1 MPAAVRPTG
10 RARSDPADD
19 LTVRQARAMATPE
32 PPMPQPRDIALEQ
45 ETPEQAADLEAQSD
59 DETAESS
66 EES

>member
-19 LTVRQARAMATPE
+19 FALRQARAMTTPE
-32 PPMPQPRDIALEQ
+32 SPMPQPRDIALEQ
-45 ETPEQAADLEAQSD
+45 ETPEQAAHLEAQSD